1 MVMDTDFESAI
12 AELSQRLAA
21 ELAQRTRALLDEANA
36 EISHLREAL
45 ALESQRR
52 ELAEA
57 QLAEVRGSRD
67 ALRLELQQE
76 RHARQQADQ
85 ELDLIA
91 AAIDA
96 QLAVAEQ
103 QTSQEAAARQAA
115 EAERERRWHDQL
127 ASVRVELT
135 QERLIREQLQKRI
148 EALRVAA
155 ADLFGSDLPVA
166 AAAPLPETLSHP
178 LAC

>member
-1 MVMDTDFESAI
+1 MVMDTDLESAI
-12 AELSQRLAA
+12 IELSQRLAA

-36 EISHLREAL
+36 EISHLHEAL
-45 ALESQRR
+45 ALASQRR
-52 ELAEA
+52 ELADA
-57 QLAEVRGSRD
+57 QLAELRGSRD
-67 ALRLELQQE
+67 TLSLELQQE
-76 RHARQQADQ
+76 RHARQQAEQ

-155 ADLFGSDLPVA
+155 ADLFGSDLAA
-166 AAAPLPETLSHP
+166 AAAPPPETLNRP